1 MVLQLI
7 FTEWLLT
14 LEWLE
19 PVLSLSFLNPCSTIS
34 AAEAWRIA
42 LKADPVP
49 PKIERC
55 RRTAGLTAH
64 RVPSHCACLSRSYLL
79 LGFIF
84 KYIVYPLQ
92 VVSNLLIPVHVP

>member
-19 PVLSLSFLNPCSTIS
+19 PVLCLSFLNLYSTIS
-34 AAEAWRIA
+34 AAEALQIA

-49 PKIERC
+49 PKFERR
-55 RRTAGLTAH
+55 RRTAGLAAH
-64 RVPSHCACLSRSYLL
+64 RVPSHCTCLSCSYPL

-84 KYIVYPLQ
+84 KRIVSPLQ
-92 VVSNLLIPVHVP
+92 VFSNLFC